1 MTLPVQNSRDLLPAP
16 KTIDEAMEIAK
27 VLADSILVPK
37 NFQKQ
42 PENILVAMM
51 WSHTLGIPVV
61 QGLQYIAVV
70 GGRPCLFG
78 DGMLAICMNSGLL
91 EDIQETLKGSG
102 TEADPLIATCT
113 IKRRGKPSPIVSVF
127 TQMDAKKAGLWNKTG
142 PWTQYPKRM
151 MKMRARSFALRDAFP
166 DVLSGMSSAEEMQ
179 DVVDVEATAVISQ
192 PSNEGAEDKPAAP
205 RRLPKRKAAAKPAE
219 IENAPTPSAAEV
231 LGTVVSSEPAPTP
244 VPVKQ
249 PETVDPET
257 GEIRRTEPQPEA
269 ASDAD
274 HFKAIAEGAQN
285 YAELVRIWKEMPADL
300 RHSEEM
306 KRHFEVC
313 RNRFS
318 GQAQ

>member
-102 TEADPLIATCT
+102 TEADPLIATCY
-113 IKRRGKPSPIVSVF
+113 
-127 TQMDAKKAGLWNKTG
+127 Q
-142 PWTQYPKRM
+142 
-151 MKMRARSFALRDAFP
+151 
-166 DVLSGMSSAEEMQ
+166 
-179 DVVDVEATAVISQ
+179 
-192 PSNEGAEDKPAAP
+192 AP
-205 RRLPKRKAAAKPAE
+205 RQAVAYRFGLHPNGRKEGGALEQDWPLDAVPEAHD
-219 IENAPTPSAAEV
+219 ENARQIVRFA
-231 LGTVVSSEPAPTP
+231 
-244 VPVKQ
+244 
-249 PETVDPET
+249 
-257 GEIRRTEPQPEA
+257 RRIP
-269 ASDAD
+269 
-274 HFKAIAEGAQN
+274 
-285 YAELVRIWKEMPADL
+285 
-300 RHSEEM
+300 
-306 KRHFEVC
+306 
-313 RNRFS
+313 
-318 GQAQ
+318 

>member
-179 DVVDVEATAVISQ
+179 DVVDVEATSVDPLPDTDVA
-192 PSNEGAEDKPAAP
+192 AESKPTP

-219 IENAPTPSAAEV
+219 IENNPTPAAAEV
-231 LGTVVSSEPAPTP
+231 LGTVNSATAAPAP
-244 VPVKQ
+244 VPS
-249 PETVDPET
+249 ETVDPET
-257 GEIRRTEPQPEA
+257 GEIHRADPQPD
-269 ASDAD
+269 ASDTD

-285 YAELVRIWKEMPADL
+285 YAELVRIWKEMPAEL

-318 GQAQ
+318 GQG